1 MEKQK
6 NFNFFL
12 WIGLFLGIVSSLI
25 FYMFKLR
32 ENKKDLSTAFVNKYI
47 HVSDN
52 EEKKIIE
59 MKTETKKI
67 QKDSNKDNLHQIK
80 GIGPA
85 IENLLNENLIFSFQD
100 LSLSKVE
107 DLRNILE
114 KKNFRL
120 ANPETWPEQA
130 KLLLSEK

>member
-6 NFNFFL
+6 NNTLFL

-25 FYMFKLR
+25 YYMFKLR

-47 HVSDN
+47 NVSDDN
-52 EEKKIIE
+52 EFATVDTKTKIN
-59 MKTETKKI
+59 KTSDI
-67 QKDSNKDNLHQIK
+67 SQKDNLKEIK

-85 IENLLNENLIFSFQD
+85 IENLLNENKIYSFQD
-100 LSLSKVE
+100 LSQCKIETLSK
-107 DLRNILE
+107 ILE
-114 KKNFRL
+114 KKNLRL

-130 KLLLSEK
+130 KKLLSH

>member
-1 MEKQK
+1 MKKQK
-6 NFNFFL
+6 NNTLFL

-47 HVSDN
+47 NVSDDN
-52 EEKKIIE
+52 EFALVDTKTKIN
-59 MKTETKKI
+59 KTSDI
-67 QKDSNKDNLHQIK
+67 SQKDNLKEIK

-85 IENLLNENLIFSFQD
+85 IEKLLNENKIYSFQD
-100 LSLSKVE
+100 LSQCKIETLSK
-107 DLRNILE
+107 ILE
-114 KKNFRL
+114 KKNLRL

-130 KLLLSEK
+130 KKLLSH

>member
-1 MEKQK
+1 MKKQK
-6 NFNFFL
+6 NNTLFL

-47 HVSDN
+47 NVSDDN
-52 EEKKIIE
+52 EFATVDTKTKIN
-59 MKTETKKI
+59 KTSDI
-67 QKDSNKDNLHQIK
+67 SQKDNLKEIK

-85 IENLLNENLIFSFQD
+85 IENLLNENKIYSFQD
-100 LSLSKVE
+100 LSQCKIETLSK
-107 DLRNILE
+107 ILE
-114 KKNFRL
+114 KKNLRL

-130 KLLLSEK
+130 KKLLSH